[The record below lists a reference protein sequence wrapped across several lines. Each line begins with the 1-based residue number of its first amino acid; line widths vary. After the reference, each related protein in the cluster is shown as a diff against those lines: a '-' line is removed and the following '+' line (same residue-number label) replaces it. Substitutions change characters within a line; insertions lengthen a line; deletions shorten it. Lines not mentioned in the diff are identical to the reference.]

1 MIQALDCARPGK
13 KLPREAYPAIAALA
27 WAACVMLA
35 SYLLDAFKFG
45 WAVRLALA
53 LLPLVSFLYVV
64 WAHVTWY
71 THSDELQQRI
81 QLTVLAHAFV
91 TCVMGAIAL
100 FYFQKAGF
108 FPASEYPT
116 LEYFGDVF
124 PIAIVIGYML
134 GYWRTAKWYA

>member
-1 MIQALDCARPGK
+1 MIQALDCARPAR
-13 KLPREAYPAIAALA
+13 KLPWVAYPAIAALA
-27 WAACVMLA
+27 SAACVMLA
-35 SYLLDAFKFG
+35 SYLLAAFKFG
-45 WAVRLALA
+45 WAARLALA

-64 WAHVTWY
+64 WAHITWY

-81 QLTVLAHAFV
+81 QLTVWAHAFV

-116 LEYFGDVF
+116 LEYFGDVLPF
-124 PIAIVIGYML
+124 AIVIGYML
-134 GYWRTAKWYA
+134 GHWRAAKRYA